1 MKNLM
6 RKTIG
11 VVLIGVMLFYTNASL
26 AANSNDYTAEQNQK
40 NENNAL
46 IKEIQA
52 REKEVENIKDETL
65 KEVEKLNIQITQ
77 YENQIEGLDT
87 QIEAT
92 NAKIAEAEANLKK
105 SEEDYE
111 KQEQALEARLV
122 ALYEAGE
129 TSYLDFLLSSENLVD
144 LISNYYLATE
154 IAAYDTELLDSIE
167 KEKQKIAKA
176 KEDLEIGK
184 KELVTQKAS
193 KQSVAVQ
200 LNSTKANKN
209 KYVSE
214 LNEEEKQLESKIA
227 ELKKAN
233 ESLDAQIRAKQAAIQ
248 AALKKQQEEA
258 AKKASSSNS
267 SSTSGGTSSSASTTK
282 SNSGFIKPVNSYITT
297 GLYYSSG
304 AYHGAVDFGA
314 SGVNG
319 MPVYAVA
326 DGIVVTTNAWTT
338 SYGNHVIIAHY
349 NGLYTLY
356 AHGQAG
362 SICVSEGQAV
372 KQGQQI
378 MRVGST
384 GNSTGPHLH
393 FEVRTSPG
401 TYACRVNPMSYLP

>member
-1 MKNLM
+1 MKNLVQ
-6 RKTIG
+6 KTIG
-11 VVLIGVMLFYTNASL
+11 IVLVGVMLVYTNASL
-26 AANSNDYTAEQNQK
+26 AANNNDYTAEQN
-40 NENNAL
+40 NAL
-46 IKEIQA
+46 INEIKA
-52 REKEVENIKDETL
+52 RETEVEKIKDATL

-87 QIEAT
+87 QINAT
-92 NAKIAEAEANLKK
+92 NKKIAEAEANLKK

-111 KQEQALEARLV
+111 KQQKALESRIV

-129 TSYLDFLLSSENLVD
+129 TSYLDFILASENIVD
-144 LISNYYLATE
+144 LISNYYLASE
-154 IAAYDTELLDSIE
+154 IATYDTELLDSIE

-176 KEDLEIGK
+176 KEDLEQGK
-184 KELVTQKAS
+184 KDLVTQKAS

-200 LNSTKANKN
+200 LSSTKTDKN

-214 LNEEEKQLESKIA
+214 LNEEEKQLQAKID

-233 ESLDAQIRAKQAAIQ
+233 ESLDAQIRAKQAAIA
-248 AALKKQQEEA
+248 AALKKQKQ
-258 AKKASSSNS
+258 SNS
-267 SSTSGGTSSSASTTK
+267 SSSSASNSSAPVSK
-282 SNSGFIKPVNSYITT
+282 SQAGFIKPVNSYVTT
-297 GLYYSSG
+297 GMYYSSG
-304 AYHGAVDFGA
+304 GYHGAVDFGA
-314 SGVNG
+314 NGVNG

-326 DGIVVTTNAWTT
+326 DGVVVTTNAWTS
-338 SYGNHVIIAHY
+338 SYGNHVIIAHH

-356 AHGQAG
+356 AHGQMG

-384 GNSTGPHLH
+384 GNSSGPHLH

-401 TYACRVNPMSYLP
+401 TYSCRVNPLSYLP

>member
-1 MKNLM
+1 MKKIIQ
-6 RKTIG
+6 KTIS
-11 VVLIGVMLFYTNASL
+11 LIIIGVMLLYTNASL
-26 AANSNDYTAEQNQK
+26 AANNNDYTAEQNK
-40 NENNAL
+40 KKENNAM
-46 IKEIQA
+46 IKEIQE
-52 REKEVENIKDETL
+52 REKEVEKIKDATL

-77 YENQIEGLDT
+77 YENQIHGLDT
-87 QIEAT
+87 QIDAT
-92 NAKIAEAEANLKK
+92 NKKIADAESNLKK

-111 KQEQALEARLV
+111 KQEKALEARLV

-154 IAAYDTELLDSIE
+154 IASYDTELLDSIE

-176 KEDLEIGK
+176 KEDLETGK
-184 KELVTQKAS
+184 RDLVTQKAS

-200 LNSTKANKN
+200 LSSTKTNKN
-209 KYVSE
+209 KYVNQLS
-214 LNEEEKQLESKIA
+214 EEEKQLEAKIS

-233 ESLDAQIRAKQAAIQ
+233 ESLDAQIKAKQAAIA
-248 AALKKQQEEA
+248 AALKKQQQSSG
-258 AKKASSSNS
+258 SSSGS
-267 SSTSGGTSSSASTTK
+267 SSSAPVSK
-282 SNSGFIKPVNSYITT
+282 SQAGFIKPVNSYVTT
-297 GLYYSSG
+297 GIYYSSG

-314 SGVNG
+314 TGVNG
-319 MPVYAVA
+319 LPVYAVA
-326 DGIVVTTNAWTT
+326 DGVVVTTNAWTT
-338 SYGNHVIIAHY
+338 SYGNHVIIAHH

-356 AHGQAG
+356 AHGQMG

-384 GNSTGPHLH
+384 GNSSGPHLH

-401 TYACRVNPMSYLP
+401 TYSCRVNPMSYLP